1 MQDGKPGGG
10 PQIQA
15 YAEDGAADMLD
26 PQLVVRELYQRYR
39 RQLQRWADYRN
50 LGLFL
55 SFCALF
61 LGVLYA
67 QRSAQVAYQVH
78 STLESVVAP
87 ERLSMQSTDEVY
99 GWLQSLLQV
108 GGAGL
113 PRRRCPCAAGAGW
126 HTRLAWDGLA
136 RSFSSRHLVPQLGC
150 CGSSGTGRCSQPS
163 PASHHPPA
171 YPAPRTAA

>member
-10 PQIQA
+10 GGGGGPQIQA
-15 YAEDGAADMLD
+15 YVEDGEADMLD

-78 STLESVVAP
+78 STIESVVAP
-87 ERLSMQSTDEVY
+87 KSLSMQSTEEVY
-99 GWLQSLLQV
+99 SWLQQLLQV
-108 GGAGL
+108 GGGDC
-113 PRRRCPCAAGAGW
+113 RGCRWGGF
-126 HTRLAWDGLA
+126 
-136 RSFSSRHLVPQLGC
+136 RSWLLLSS
-150 CGSSGTGRCSQPS
+150 
-163 PASHHPPA
+163 
-171 YPAPRTAA
+171 